1 MNLFQGHK
9 AIAVPQNVTA
19 WDIDPYSKE
28 VLLNPEP
35 FFSNLREKGPFVYLS
50 KYKMLACGR
59 YKETKEVFS
68 DHKRFV
74 SSRGVGIQDFKLEK
88 PWRPPSLVLEVDPPK
103 HTKNRRFLTRA
114 QSPNKI
120 SQHKDF
126 FKKSADKLISELLQ
140 KKEID
145 GISDLA
151 EIFPTRVFPEAVGL
165 KKIDK
170 ETLLG
175 YGAMVFNALGP
186 DNEFRKDAMAKG
198 LSVLEKINK
207 QCLEENIDA
216 DGLAKEI
223 YRSTAEKSEEDQ
235 LAGMLVRSL
244 LSAGIDTTVSAI
256 GNLLWCF
263 TDNPEQFQLVK
274 DDKSLIG
281 NAVEESLRLTSPV
294 KAFCRR
300 SAIDTEVSGVVI
312 EEGTKILCVLGS
324 ANTDPDVWDDPYK
337 YDVTRRTIGHLA
349 LGVGVHN
356 CVGQTLARAEIT
368 ALVSSLTE
376 LVKIIKPKGVA
387 TWKPNNAMRSLA
399 SLPIILET

>member
-1 MNLFQGHK
+1 MSLFQGHK
-9 AIAVPQNVTA
+9 AIKIPQNTLA
-19 WDIDPYSKE
+19 WDIDPYSKD
-28 VLLNPEP
+28 VLLNPEN
-35 FFSNLREKGPFVYLS
+35 FFENLREKGPFVYLS

-74 SSRGVGIQDFKLEK
+74 SSRGVGIQDFKLEA
-88 PWRPPSLVLEVDPPK
+88 PWRPPSQVLEVDPPQ
-103 HTKNRRFLTRA
+103 HTKNRRFLA
-114 QSPNKI
+114 QALSPNKI
-120 SQHKDF
+120 AKLKDF
-126 FKKSADKLISELLQ
+126 FKECSDQLISELLQ

-151 EIFPTRVFPEAVGL
+151 EIFPTKVFPEAVGL

-170 ETLLG
+170 DTLLG

-186 DNEFRKDAMAKG
+186 DNQFRNDAMAKG

-207 QCLEENIDA
+207 QCLEENIDNT
-216 DGLAKEI
+216 GLAKEI
-223 YRSTAEKSEEDQ
+223 YKSTAEASEEEQ

-263 TDNPEQFQLVK
+263 SENPEQFETIK
-274 DDKSLIG
+274 NNKSLAG

-294 KAFCRR
+294 KAFCRT
-300 SAIDTEVSGVVI
+300 SAEETEVSGVTI

-324 ANTDPDVWDDPYK
+324 ANTDPEVWDNPYK

-349 LGVGVHN
+349 LGIGVHN

-368 ALVSSLTE
+368 ALVRSLTE
-376 LVKIIKPKGVA
+376 LVKTIRPAGIPA
-387 TWKPNNAMRSLA
+387 WKPNNAMRSLE
-399 SLPIILET
+399 SLPIILEK

>member
-1 MNLFQGHK
+1 MNLFEGHK

-19 WDIDPYSKE
+19 WNIDPYSKE
-28 VLLNPEP
+28 VLLNPET
-35 FFSNLREKGPFVYLS
+35 FFSALREKGPFVYLN

-88 PWRPPSLVLEVDPPK
+88 PWRPPSLVLEVDPPE
-103 HTKNRRFLTRA
+103 HTKNRRILTRA
-114 QSPNKI
+114 LSPNKI
-120 SQHKDF
+120 SQLKDF
-126 FKKSADKLISELLQ
+126 FKDCADKLIRELLE

-207 QCLEENIDA
+207 QCLEENIDSK
-216 DGLAKEI
+216 GLAKEI
-223 YRSTAEKSEEDQ
+223 YRSTAENSEEDQ

-256 GNLLWCF
+256 GNLLWCLAE
-263 TDNPEQFQLVK
+263 NSEQFQLIK
-274 DDKSLIG
+274 NNKSLVG

-294 KAFCRR
+294 KAFCRT
-300 SAIDTEVSGVVI
+300 SATDTEVSGVTI

-324 ANTDPDVWDDPYK
+324 ANTDPEVWRTPLK
-337 YDVTRRTIGHLA
+337 YDVNRRTIGHLA

-376 LVKIIKPKGVA
+376 LVKVIKLAGKP

-399 SLPIILET
+399 TLPIILET

>member
-1 MNLFQGHK
+1 MKLFEGHK
-9 AIAVPQNVTA
+9 AIAVPHNVTA
-19 WDIDPYSKE
+19 WDIDPYSKG
-28 VLLNPEP
+28 VLLNPEA
-35 FFSNLREKGPFVYLS
+35 FFCALREKGPFVYLN

-88 PWRPPSLVLEVDPPK
+88 PWRPPSLVLEVDPPE

-114 QSPNKI
+114 LSPNKI
-120 SQHKDF
+120 SQLKDF
-126 FKKSADKLISELLQ
+126 FKECADKLIHELLQ

-216 DGLAKEI
+216 KGLAKEI
-223 YRSTAEKSEEDQ
+223 YLSTAENSEEDQ

-263 TDNPEQFQLVK
+263 AENPEQFQLVK
-274 DDKSLIG
+274 DDKSLVG

-294 KAFCRR
+294 KAFCRT

-324 ANTDPDVWDDPYK
+324 ANTDPEVWENSYK

-368 ALVSSLTE
+368 ALVSSLTG
-376 LVKIIKPKGVA
+376 LVKVIKPAGKA

>member
-9 AIAVPQNVTA
+9 AIAVPQNVKA

-28 VLLNPEP
+28 VLLNPET
-35 FFSNLREKGPFVYLS
+35 FFSALREKGPFVYLN

-88 PWRPPSLVLEVDPPK
+88 PWRPPSLVLEVDPPE

-114 QSPNKI
+114 LSPNKI
-120 SQHKDF
+120 SQLKDF
-126 FKKSADKLISELLQ
+126 FKDCADKLILELLE

-186 DNEFRKDAMAKG
+186 DNEFRKDAMSKG

-207 QCLEENIDA
+207 QCLEENIEA

-223 YRSTAEKSEEDQ
+223 YRSTAENSEEDQ

-256 GNLLWCF
+256 GNLLWCLAE
-263 TDNPEQFQLVK
+263 NPEQFQFVK
-274 DDKSLIG
+274 NDKSLVG

-294 KAFCRR
+294 KAFCRT
-300 SAIDTEVSGVVI
+300 SATDTEVSGVVI

-324 ANTDPDVWDDPYK
+324 ANTDPEVWQNPFK

-349 LGVGVHN
+349 LGIGVHN

-368 ALVSSLTE
+368 ALTSALTA
-376 LVKIIKPKGVA
+376 LVKVIKPKGVA
-387 TWKPNNAMRSLA
+387 TWKPNNAMRSLE

>member
-1 MNLFQGHK
+1 MSLFQGHK
-9 AIAVPQNVTA
+9 AIKVPWNTLA

-28 VLLNPEP
+28 VLLNPED
-35 FFSNLREKGPFVYLS
+35 FFDGLRERGPFVYLS

-59 YKETKEVFS
+59 YQETKEVFS

-74 SSRGVGIQDFKLEK
+74 SSRGVGIQDFKLET
-88 PWRPPSLVLEVDPPK
+88 PWRPPSLVLEVDPPE
-103 HTKNRRFLTRA
+103 HTKNRRFVTRA
-114 QSPNKI
+114 LSPNKI
-120 SQHKDF
+120 AKLKDF
-126 FKKSADKLISELLQ
+126 FKDCADQLINKLL
-140 KKEID
+140 KKKHID

-170 ETLLG
+170 DTLLG

-186 DNEFRKDAMAKG
+186 DNEFRKDAMARG

-207 QCLEENIDA
+207 QCLEENIDNK
-216 DGLAKEI
+216 GLAKEI
-223 YRSTAEKSEEDQ
+223 YRQTTEASEEDQ

-263 TDNPEQFQLVK
+263 SKNPEQFETIK
-274 DDKSLIG
+274 NNKSLVG

-294 KAFCRR
+294 KAFCRT
-300 SAIDTEVSGVVI
+300 SAVETEVSGVTI

-324 ANTDPDVWDDPYK
+324 ANTDPKVWDNPYK

-349 LGVGVHN
+349 LGIGVHN

-368 ALVSSLTE
+368 ALASSLTE
-376 LVKIIKPKGVA
+376 LVKTIRPAGIA
-387 TWKPNNAMRSLA
+387 TWKPNNAMRSLE
-399 SLPIILET
+399 SLPITLEK

>member
-1 MNLFQGHK
+1 MSLFQGHK
-9 AIAVPQNVTA
+9 AIKVPQNIMA

-28 VLLNPEP
+28 VLLDPET
-35 FFSNLREKGPFVYLS
+35 FFSALREKGPFVYLN

-103 HTKNRRFLTRA
+103 HTKNRRLLTKA
-114 QSPNKI
+114 LSPNKI
-120 SQHKDF
+120 AQLKDF
-126 FKKSADKLISELLQ
+126 FKNCADELINELLQ
-140 KKEID
+140 KKELD
-145 GISDLA
+145 GILDLA

-186 DNEFRKDAMAKG
+186 DNDFRKNAMAKG

-216 DGLAKEI
+216 KGLAKEI
-223 YRSTAEKSEEDQ
+223 YRSTAENLEEDE

-263 TDNPEQFQLVK
+263 AKNPEQFQLVK
-274 DDKSLIG
+274 DDKSLVG

-294 KAFCRR
+294 KAFCRT
-300 SAIDTEVSGVVI
+300 SAVETEVSGVTI

-324 ANTDPDVWDDPYK
+324 ANTDPQVWDNPYK

-349 LGVGVHN
+349 LGIGVHN

-368 ALVSSLTE
+368 ALTRSLTE
-376 LVKIIKPKGVA
+376 LVKTIRPAGKAV
-387 TWKPNNAMRSLA
+387 WKPNNAMRSLQ
-399 SLPIILET
+399 SLPIILEK

>member
-9 AIAVPQNVTA
+9 AIAVPQNVIA

-28 VLLNPEP
+28 VLLNPET
-35 FFSNLREKGPFVYLS
+35 FFSALREKGPFVYLN

-88 PWRPPSLVLEVDPPK
+88 PWRPPSLVLEVDPPE

-114 QSPNKI
+114 LSPNKI
-120 SQHKDF
+120 SQLKDF
-126 FKKSADKLISELLQ
+126 FKDCADKLISELLE
-140 KKEID
+140 KKKID

-186 DNEFRKDAMAKG
+186 DNQFRKDAMAKG
-198 LSVLEKINK
+198 LPVLEKINK
-207 QCLEENIDA
+207 QCLEENIDTK
-216 DGLAKEI
+216 GLAKEI
-223 YRSTAEKSEEDQ
+223 YRSTAENLEEDQ

-256 GNLLWCF
+256 GNLLWCLAE
-263 TDNPEQFQLVK
+263 NPEQFQLVK
-274 DDKSLIG
+274 NDTSLVG

-294 KAFCRR
+294 KAFCRT
-300 SAIDTEVSGVVI
+300 SAADTEVSGVTI

-324 ANTDPDVWDDPYK
+324 ANTDPEVWETPYK

-368 ALVSSLTE
+368 ALASSLTE
-376 LVKIIKPKGVA
+376 LVKVIKPGDKA
-387 TWKPNNAMRSLA
+387 IWKPNNAMRSLE

>member
-1 MNLFQGHK
+1 MSLFQGHK
-9 AIAVPQNVTA
+9 AIKVPRNTSA

-28 VLLNPEP
+28 VLLNPED
-35 FFSNLREKGPFVYLS
+35 FFDALRERGPFVYLS

-59 YKETKEVFS
+59 YQETKKVFS

-74 SSRGVGIQDFKLEK
+74 SSRGVGIQDFKLET
-88 PWRPPSLVLEVDPPK
+88 PWRPPSLVLEVDPPE
-103 HTKNRRFLTRA
+103 HTKNRRFVTRA
-114 QSPNKI
+114 LSPNKI
-120 SQHKDF
+120 AKLKDF
-126 FKKSADKLISELLQ
+126 FKDSADQLINKLL
-140 KKEID
+140 KKKYID

-170 ETLLG
+170 DTLLG

-186 DNEFRKDAMAKG
+186 DNEFRKDAMARG

-207 QCLEENIDA
+207 QCLEENIDNK
-216 DGLAKEI
+216 GLAKEI
-223 YRSTAEKSEEDQ
+223 YRQTAEASEEDQ

-263 TDNPEQFQLVK
+263 SKNPEQFETIK
-274 DDKSLIG
+274 NNKSLVG

-294 KAFCRR
+294 KAFCRT
-300 SAIDTEVSGVVI
+300 SAVDTEVSGVTI

-324 ANTDPDVWDDPYK
+324 ANTDPKVWDNPYK

-349 LGVGVHN
+349 LGIGVHN

-368 ALVSSLTE
+368 ALASSLTE
-376 LVKIIKPKGVA
+376 LVKTIRPAGIA
-387 TWKPNNAMRSLA
+387 TWKPNNAMRSLE
-399 SLPIILET
+399 SLPITLEK

>member
-9 AIAVPQNVTA
+9 AIAVPQNVKA

-28 VLLNPEP
+28 VLLNPET
-35 FFSNLREKGPFVYLS
+35 FFSALREKGPFVYLN

-88 PWRPPSLVLEVDPPK
+88 PWRPPSMVLEVDPPE

-114 QSPNKI
+114 LSPNKI
-120 SQHKDF
+120 SQLKDF
-126 FKKSADKLISELLQ
+126 FKDCADKLILELLE

-207 QCLEENIDA
+207 QCLEENIDTK
-216 DGLAKEI
+216 GLAKEI
-223 YRSTAEKSEEDQ
+223 YRSTAENLEEDQ

-256 GNLLWCF
+256 GNLLWCLAE
-263 TDNPEQFQLVK
+263 NPEQFQLVK
-274 DDKSLIG
+274 NDKSLVG

-294 KAFCRR
+294 KAFCRT
-300 SAIDTEVSGVVI
+300 SATDTEVSGVTI

-324 ANTDPDVWDDPYK
+324 ANTDPEVWENPFK

-349 LGVGVHN
+349 LGIGVHN

-368 ALVSSLTE
+368 ALISSLTE
-376 LVKIIKPKGVA
+376 LVKVIKPEGVA
-387 TWKPNNAMRSLA
+387 IWKPNNAMRSLE
-399 SLPIILET
+399 SLPIILES

>member
-1 MNLFQGHK
+1 MSLFQGHK
-9 AIAVPQNVTA
+9 AIKAPQNVSV
-19 WDIDPYSKE
+19 WDIDPYSKD
-28 VLLNPEP
+28 VLLNPEK
-35 FFSNLREKGPFVYLS
+35 FFISLRERGPFVYLN

-74 SSRGVGIQDFKLEK
+74 SSRGVGIQDFKLEA
-88 PWRPPSLVLEVDPPK
+88 PWRPPSLVLEVDPPE

-114 QSPNKI
+114 LSPNKI
-120 SQHKDF
+120 AKLKDF
-126 FKKSADKLISELLQ
+126 FKHCADQLIAQLLQ
-140 KKEID
+140 KREIN
-145 GISDLA
+145 GITDLA
-151 EIFPTRVFPEAVGL
+151 EVFPTRVFPEAVGL

-170 ETLLG
+170 DTLLG

-186 DNEFRKDAMAKG
+186 DNEFRKGAMAKG

-207 QCLEENIDA
+207 QCLEENIDSK
-216 DGLAKEI
+216 GLAKEI
-223 YRSTAEKSEEDQ
+223 YQSTSEASEEEQ

-263 TDNPEQFQLVK
+263 SENPEQFEAIRN
-274 DDKSLIG
+274 DKSLIN

-294 KAFCRR
+294 KAFCRT
-300 SAIDTEVSGVVI
+300 SAVETEVSGIAI

-324 ANTDPDVWDDPYK
+324 ANTDPEVWDNPYK

-349 LGVGVHN
+349 LGIGVHN

-368 ALVSSLTE
+368 SLASSLSE
-376 LVKIIKPKGVA
+376 LVKTIRPAGKPA
-387 TWKPNNAMRSLA
+387 WKPNNAMRSLE
-399 SLPIILET
+399 SLPIILEK

>member
-28 VLLNPEP
+28 VLLNPET
-35 FFSNLREKGPFVYLS
+35 FFSALREKGPFVYLN

-88 PWRPPSLVLEVDPPK
+88 PWRPPSLVLEVDPPE

-114 QSPNKI
+114 LSPNKI
-120 SQHKDF
+120 SQLKDF
-126 FKKSADKLISELLQ
+126 FKDCADKLIRELLK

-207 QCLEENIDA
+207 QCLEENIDTK
-216 DGLAKEI
+216 GLAKEI
-223 YRSTAEKSEEDQ
+223 YRSTAENSEEDQ

-256 GNLLWCF
+256 GNLLWCLAE
-263 TDNPEQFQLVK
+263 NPEQFQLVK
-274 DDKSLIG
+274 NDKSLVG

-294 KAFCRR
+294 KAFCRT
-300 SAIDTEVSGVVI
+300 SATDTEVSGVTI

-324 ANTDPDVWDDPYK
+324 ANTDPEVWENSYK

-368 ALVSSLTE
+368 ALASSLTE
-376 LVKIIKPKGVA
+376 LVKVIKLVGKP

-399 SLPIILET
+399 TLPIILET

>member
-1 MNLFQGHK
+1 MDLFQGHK

-19 WDIDPYSKE
+19 WDIDPYSRE

-35 FFSNLREKGPFVYLS
+35 FFSGLRERGPFVYLN

-88 PWRPPSLVLEVDPPK
+88 PWRPPSVVLEVDPPE

-114 QSPNKI
+114 LSPNKI
-120 SQHKDF
+120 SQLKDF

-151 EIFPTRVFPEAVGL
+151 EMFPTRVFPEAVGL

-207 QCLEENIDA
+207 QCLEENIGV
-216 DGLAKEI
+216 DGLAKDI

-274 DDKSLIG
+274 DNKSLVG
-281 NAVEESLRLTSPV
+281 NAIEESLRLTSPV
-294 KAFCRR
+294 KAFCRT
-300 SAIDTEVSGVVI
+300 SAIDTEVSGVTI

-324 ANTDPDVWDDPYK
+324 ANTDPEVWENPFK

>member
-1 MNLFQGHK
+1 MSLFQGHK
-9 AIAVPQNVTA
+9 AIKAPQNVSV
-19 WDIDPYSKE
+19 WDIDPYSKD
-28 VLLNPEP
+28 VLLNPEK
-35 FFSNLREKGPFVYLS
+35 FFISLRERGPFVYLN

-74 SSRGVGIQDFKLEK
+74 SSRGVGIQDFKLEA
-88 PWRPPSLVLEVDPPK
+88 PWRPPSLVLEVDPPE

-114 QSPNKI
+114 LSPNKI
-120 SQHKDF
+120 AKLKDF
-126 FKKSADKLISELLQ
+126 FKNCADQLVNQLLQ
-140 KKEID
+140 KREIN

-151 EIFPTRVFPEAVGL
+151 EVFPTRVFPEAVGL
-165 KKIDK
+165 KNIDK
-170 ETLLG
+170 DTLLG

-186 DNEFRKDAMAKG
+186 DNEFRKGAMAKG
-198 LSVLEKINK
+198 ISVLEKINK
-207 QCLEENIDA
+207 QCLEENIDSK
-216 DGLAKEI
+216 GLAKEI
-223 YRSTAEKSEEDQ
+223 YQSTSEASEEEQ

-263 TDNPEQFQLVK
+263 SENPEQFEAIRN
-274 DDKSLIG
+274 DKSLVN

-294 KAFCRR
+294 KAFCRT
-300 SAIDTEVSGVVI
+300 SAVETEVSGIAI

-324 ANTDPDVWDDPYK
+324 ANTDPEVWDNPYK

-349 LGVGVHN
+349 LGIGVHN

-368 ALVSSLTE
+368 SLASSLSE
-376 LVKIIKPKGVA
+376 LVKTIRPAGIA
-387 TWKPNNAMRSLA
+387 AWKPNNAMRSLE
-399 SLPIILET
+399 SLPIILEK

>member
-1 MNLFQGHK
+1 MSLFQGHK
-9 AIAVPQNVTA
+9 AIKAPQNVSV
-19 WDIDPYSKE
+19 WDIDPYSKD
-28 VLLNPEP
+28 VLLNPEK
-35 FFSNLREKGPFVYLS
+35 FFISLRERGPFVYLN

-74 SSRGVGIQDFKLEK
+74 SSRGVGIQDFKLEA
-88 PWRPPSLVLEVDPPK
+88 PWRPPSLVLEVDPPE

-114 QSPNKI
+114 LSPNKI
-120 SQHKDF
+120 AKLRDF
-126 FKKSADKLISELLQ
+126 FKNCADQLINQLLQ
-140 KKEID
+140 KREIN

-151 EIFPTRVFPEAVGL
+151 EVFPTRVFPEAVGL
-165 KKIDK
+165 KNIDK
-170 ETLLG
+170 DTLLG

-186 DNEFRKDAMAKG
+186 DNEFRKGAMAKG
-198 LSVLEKINK
+198 ISVLEKINK
-207 QCLEENIDA
+207 QCLEENIDSK
-216 DGLAKEI
+216 GLAKEI
-223 YRSTAEKSEEDQ
+223 YESTSEASEEEQ

-263 TDNPEQFQLVK
+263 SENPEQFEAIRN
-274 DDKSLIG
+274 DKSLVN

-294 KAFCRR
+294 KAFCRT
-300 SAIDTEVSGVVI
+300 SAVETEVSGIDI

-324 ANTDPDVWDDPYK
+324 ANTDPEVWDNPYK

-349 LGVGVHN
+349 LGIGVHN

-368 ALVSSLTE
+368 SLASSLSE
-376 LVKIIKPKGVA
+376 LVKTIRPAGIA
-387 TWKPNNAMRSLA
+387 TWKPNNAMRSLE
-399 SLPIILET
+399 SLPIILEK

>member
-1 MNLFQGHK
+1 MDLFQGHK

-19 WDIDPYSKE
+19 WDIDPYSRE

-35 FFSNLREKGPFVYLS
+35 FFSGLRERGPFVYLN

-88 PWRPPSLVLEVDPPK
+88 PWRPPSVVLEVDPPE

-114 QSPNKI
+114 LSPNKI
-120 SQHKDF
+120 SQLKDF

-151 EIFPTRVFPEAVGL
+151 EMFPTRVFPEAVGL

-216 DGLAKEI
+216 DGLAKDI

-274 DDKSLIG
+274 DNKSLVG

-294 KAFCRR
+294 KAFCRT

-324 ANTDPDVWDDPYK
+324 ANTDPEVWGNPFK

-376 LVKIIKPKGVA
+376 LVKIIKPSGVA

>member
-1 MNLFQGHK
+1 MSLFQGHK
-9 AIAVPQNVTA
+9 AIKVPRNTLV

-28 VLLNPEP
+28 VLLNPED
-35 FFSNLREKGPFVYLS
+35 FFDALRERGPFVYLS

-59 YKETKEVFS
+59 YQETKEVFS

-74 SSRGVGIQDFKLEK
+74 SSRGVGIQDFKLET
-88 PWRPPSLVLEVDPPK
+88 PWRPPSLVLEVDPPE
-103 HTKNRRFLTRA
+103 HTKNRRFVTRA
-114 QSPNKI
+114 LSPNKI
-120 SQHKDF
+120 AKLKDF
-126 FKKSADKLISELLQ
+126 FKDCADQLINKLL
-140 KKEID
+140 KKKHID

-170 ETLLG
+170 DTLLG

-186 DNEFRKDAMAKG
+186 DNEFRKDAMARG

-207 QCLEENIDA
+207 QCLEENIDNK
-216 DGLAKEI
+216 GLAKEI
-223 YRSTAEKSEEDQ
+223 YRQTAEASEEDQ

-263 TDNPEQFQLVK
+263 SKNPEQFETIK
-274 DDKSLIG
+274 NNKSLVG

-294 KAFCRR
+294 KAFCRT
-300 SAIDTEVSGVVI
+300 SAVETEVSGVTI

-324 ANTDPDVWDDPYK
+324 ANTDPKVWENPYK

-349 LGVGVHN
+349 LGIGVHN

-368 ALVSSLTE
+368 ALASSLTE
-376 LVKIIKPKGVA
+376 LVKTIRPAGIA
-387 TWKPNNAMRSLA
+387 TWKPNNAMRSLE
-399 SLPIILET
+399 SLPITLEK

>member
-1 MNLFQGHK
+1 MSLFQGHK
-9 AIAVPQNVTA
+9 AIKIPQNTLA
-19 WDIDPYSKE
+19 WDIDPYSKD
-28 VLLNPEP
+28 VLLNPEN
-35 FFSNLREKGPFVYLS
+35 FFNNLREKGPFVYLS

-74 SSRGVGIQDFKLEK
+74 SSRGVGIQDFKLEA
-88 PWRPPSLVLEVDPPK
+88 PWRPPSQVLEVDPPQ
-103 HTKNRRFLTRA
+103 HTKNRRFLA
-114 QSPNKI
+114 QALSPNKI
-120 SQHKDF
+120 AKLKDF
-126 FKKSADKLISELLQ
+126 FKDCADQLINKLL
-140 KKEID
+140 KKKHID

-151 EIFPTRVFPEAVGL
+151 EIFPTKVFPEAVGL

-170 ETLLG
+170 DTLLG

-186 DNEFRKDAMAKG
+186 DNQFRNDAMAKG

-207 QCLEENIDA
+207 QCLEENIDNT
-216 DGLAKEI
+216 GLAKEI
-223 YRSTAEKSEEDQ
+223 YKSTAEASEEEQ

-263 TDNPEQFQLVK
+263 SENPEQFETIK
-274 DDKSLIG
+274 NNKSLAG

-294 KAFCRR
+294 KAFCRT
-300 SAIDTEVSGVVI
+300 SAVETEVSGVTI

-324 ANTDPDVWDDPYK
+324 ANTDPEVWDNPYK

-349 LGVGVHN
+349 LGIGVHN

-368 ALVSSLTE
+368 ALVRSLTE
-376 LVKIIKPKGVA
+376 LVKTIRPAGIPA
-387 TWKPNNAMRSLA
+387 WKPNNAMRSLE
-399 SLPIILET
+399 SLPIILEK

>member
-1 MNLFQGHK
+1 MSLFQGHK
-9 AIAVPQNVTA
+9 AIKVPRNTLA

-28 VLLNPEP
+28 VLLNPED
-35 FFSNLREKGPFVYLS
+35 FFDALRERGPFVYLS

-59 YKETKEVFS
+59 YQETKEVFS
-68 DHKRFV
+68 DHERFV
-74 SSRGVGIQDFKLEK
+74 SSRGVGIQDFKLET
-88 PWRPPSLVLEVDPPK
+88 PWRPPSLVLEVDPPE
-103 HTKNRRFLTRA
+103 HTKNRRFVTRA
-114 QSPNKI
+114 LSPNKI
-120 SQHKDF
+120 AKLKDF
-126 FKKSADKLISELLQ
+126 FKDCADQLINKLL
-140 KKEID
+140 KKKHID

-170 ETLLG
+170 DTLLG

-186 DNEFRKDAMAKG
+186 DNEFRKDAMARG

-207 QCLEENIDA
+207 QCLEENIDNK
-216 DGLAKEI
+216 GLAKEI
-223 YRSTAEKSEEDQ
+223 YRQTAEASEEDQ

-263 TDNPEQFQLVK
+263 SKNPEQFETIK
-274 DDKSLIG
+274 NNKSLVG

-294 KAFCRR
+294 KAFCRT
-300 SAIDTEVSGVVI
+300 SAVETEVSGVTI

-324 ANTDPDVWDDPYK
+324 ANTDPEVWDNPYK

-349 LGVGVHN
+349 LGIGVHN
-356 CVGQTLARAEIT
+356 CVGQTLARAEIA
-368 ALVSSLTE
+368 ALARSLTE
-376 LVKIIKPKGVA
+376 LVKTIRPVGIA
-387 TWKPNNAMRSLA
+387 AWKPNNAMRSLE
-399 SLPIILET
+399 SLPIILEK

>member
-9 AIAVPQNVTA
+9 AIAVPQNVKA

-28 VLLNPEP
+28 VLLNPET
-35 FFSNLREKGPFVYLS
+35 FFNDLRKKGPFVYLN

-88 PWRPPSLVLEVDPPK
+88 PWRPPSLVLEVDPPE

-114 QSPNKI
+114 LSPNKI
-120 SQHKDF
+120 SQLKDF
-126 FKKSADKLISELLQ
+126 FKDCADKLIRELLE

-207 QCLEENIDA
+207 QCLEENIDTK
-216 DGLAKEI
+216 GLAKEI
-223 YRSTAEKSEEDQ
+223 YRSTAENLEEDQ

-274 DDKSLIG
+274 DDKSLVG

-294 KAFCRR
+294 KAFCRT
-300 SAIDTEVSGVVI
+300 SAIDTEVSGVTI

-324 ANTDPDVWDDPYK
+324 ANTDPEVWENPFK

-349 LGVGVHN
+349 LGIGVHN
-356 CVGQTLARAEIT
+356 CVGQTLARAEIV
-368 ALVSSLTE
+368 ALASSLIERVNSITPIGE
-376 LVKIIKPKGVA
+376 AV
-387 TWKPNNAMRSLA
+387 WKPNNAMRSLER
-399 SLPIILET
+399 LPIILEA

>member
-1 MNLFQGHK
+1 MSLFQGHK
-9 AIAVPQNVTA
+9 AIKVPQNITE

-28 VLLNPEP
+28 VLLDPET
-35 FFSNLREKGPFVYLS
+35 FFSALRERGPFVYLN

-68 DHKRFV
+68 DHQRFV

-103 HTKNRRFLTRA
+103 HTRNRRFLTKA
-114 QSPNKI
+114 LSPNKI
-120 SQHKDF
+120 AQLKDF
-126 FKKSADKLISELLQ
+126 FKNCADELINELLQ

-145 GISDLA
+145 GILDLA

-207 QCLEENIDA
+207 QCLEENIDNK
-216 DGLAKEI
+216 GLAKEI
-223 YRSTAEKSEEDQ
+223 YRRTAEASEEDQ

-263 TDNPEQFQLVK
+263 SKNPEQFETIK
-274 DDKSLIG
+274 NNKSLVG

-294 KAFCRR
+294 KAFCRT
-300 SAIDTEVSGVVI
+300 SDVKTEVSGVTI

-324 ANTDPDVWDDPYK
+324 ANTDPKVWDNPYK

-349 LGVGVHN
+349 LGIGVHN

-368 ALVSSLTE
+368 ALASSLTE
-376 LVKIIKPKGVA
+376 LVKTIRPAGIA
-387 TWKPNNAMRSLA
+387 TWKPNNAMRSLE
-399 SLPIILET
+399 SLPITLEK

>member
-28 VLLNPEP
+28 VLLNPET
-35 FFSNLREKGPFVYLS
+35 FFSALRERGPFVYLN

-88 PWRPPSLVLEVDPPK
+88 PWRPPSLVLEVDPPE
-103 HTKNRRFLTRA
+103 HTKNRRLLTRA
-114 QSPNKI
+114 LSPNKI
-120 SQHKDF
+120 SQLKDF
-126 FKKSADKLISELLQ
+126 FNDCADKLIRELLQ

-186 DNEFRKDAMAKG
+186 DNEFRKDAMAK
-198 LSVLEKINK
+198 
-207 QCLEENIDA
+207 
-216 DGLAKEI
+216 
-223 YRSTAEKSEEDQ
+223 
-235 LAGMLVRSL
+235 
-244 LSAGIDTTVSAI
+244 
-256 GNLLWCF
+256 
-263 TDNPEQFQLVK
+263 
-274 DDKSLIG
+274 
-281 NAVEESLRLTSPV
+281 
-294 KAFCRR
+294 
-300 SAIDTEVSGVVI
+300 
-312 EEGTKILCVLGS
+312 
-324 ANTDPDVWDDPYK
+324 
-337 YDVTRRTIGHLA
+337 
-349 LGVGVHN
+349 
-356 CVGQTLARAEIT
+356 
-368 ALVSSLTE
+368 
-376 LVKIIKPKGVA
+376 
-387 TWKPNNAMRSLA
+387 
-399 SLPIILET
+399 

>member
-35 FFSNLREKGPFVYLS
+35 FFSALRERGPFVYLS

-88 PWRPPSLVLEVDPPK
+88 PWRPPSLVLEVDPPE

-114 QSPNKI
+114 LSPKKI
-120 SQHKDF
+120 AKLKDF
-126 FKKSADKLISELLQ
+126 FKNCADQLVNQLLQ
-140 KKEID
+140 KREIN

-151 EIFPTRVFPEAVGL
+151 EVFPTRVFPEAVGL
-165 KKIDK
+165 KNIDK
-170 ETLLG
+170 DTLLG

-186 DNEFRKDAMAKG
+186 DNEFRKGAMAKG
-198 LSVLEKINK
+198 ISVLEKINK
-207 QCLEENIDA
+207 QCLEENIDSK
-216 DGLAKEI
+216 GLAKEI
-223 YRSTAEKSEEDQ
+223 YESTSEASEEEQ

-263 TDNPEQFQLVK
+263 SENPEQFEAIRN
-274 DDKSLIG
+274 DKSLVN

-294 KAFCRR
+294 KAFCRTC
-300 SAIDTEVSGVVI
+300 AVETEVSGIVI

-324 ANTDPDVWDDPYK
+324 ANTDPEVWDNPYK

-349 LGVGVHN
+349 LGIGIHN

-368 ALVSSLTE
+368 ALTRSLTE
-376 LVKIIKPKGVA
+376 LVKTIRPAGIA
-387 TWKPNNAMRSLA
+387 SWKPNNAMRSLE
-399 SLPIILET
+399 SLPIRLEN

>member
-9 AIAVPQNVTA
+9 AISVPQNVKA

-28 VLLNPEP
+28 VLLNPET
-35 FFSNLREKGPFVYLS
+35 FFSALREKGPFVYLN

-88 PWRPPSLVLEVDPPK
+88 PWRPPSLVLEVDPPE

-114 QSPNKI
+114 LSPNKI
-120 SQHKDF
+120 SQLKDF
-126 FKKSADKLISELLQ
+126 FKDCADKLIRELLK

-186 DNEFRKDAMAKG
+186 DNKFRKDAMAKG

-216 DGLAKEI
+216 KGLAKEI
-223 YRSTAEKSEEDQ
+223 YRSMAENSEEDQ

-256 GNLLWCF
+256 GNLLWCLAE
-263 TDNPEQFQLVK
+263 NPEQFQLVK
-274 DDKSLIG
+274 NDKSLVG

-294 KAFCRR
+294 KAFCRT
-300 SAIDTEVSGVVI
+300 SAKDTEVSGVTI

-324 ANTDPDVWDDPYK
+324 ANTDPEVWKNPYK

-368 ALVSSLTE
+368 ALASSLTE
-376 LVKIIKPKGVA
+376 LVQVINPAGRA
-387 TWKPNNAMRSLA
+387 TWKPNNAMRSLE

>member
-1 MNLFQGHK
+1 MSLYQGHK
-9 AIAVPQNVTA
+9 AIKVPKNTTT

-28 VLLNPEP
+28 VLLDPER
-35 FFSNLREKGPFVYLS
+35 FFSALREKGPFVYLN

-88 PWRPPSLVLEVDPPK
+88 PWRPPSLVLEVDPPE
-103 HTKNRRFLTRA
+103 HTRNRRFLTQA
-114 QSPNKI
+114 LSPNKI
-120 SQHKDF
+120 ATLKVF
-126 FKKSADKLISELLQ
+126 FKNCADKLIKELLQ

-151 EIFPTRVFPEAVGL
+151 EIFPTKVFPEAVGL

-216 DGLAKEI
+216 KGLAKEI
-223 YRSTAEKSEEDQ
+223 YKNTADIPEEDH
-235 LAGMLVRSL
+235 LASMLVRSL

-263 TDNPEQFQLVK
+263 SKNPEQFRLLK
-274 DDKSLIG
+274 NDKSLIG

-294 KAFCRR
+294 KAFCRT
-300 SAIDTEVSGVVI
+300 SAVETEVSGVVI

-324 ANTDPDVWDDPYK
+324 ANTDPEFWNNPYK

-356 CVGQTLARAEIT
+356 CVGQTLARAEIV
-368 ALVSSLTE
+368 ALASSLIE
-376 LVKIIKPKGVA
+376 RVKSIKPIGEAV
-387 TWKPNNAMRSLA
+387 WKPNNAMRSLER
-399 SLPIILET
+399 LPIILEA